1 MFSKRADGHALKNLD
16 PFNKAIAYVMAR
28 RSDALVY
35 FTEQIDCKYLD
46 EYIAKRKEEGIEL
59 SYLDIIAASMMRV
72 HALRPCLNRFVV
84 NGRIFARNELTLSIA
99 LKKSLRDDA
108 AETTVKLNF
117 TGHENIY
124 DTKQMFDKVIRET
137 KDASGEQ
144 NVTDKLAARIMNGPP
159 FLIKWLVWIC
169 KLLDRWNMMPKAFI
183 DASPFHSTVF
193 VTYLKSLGIN
203 SVYHHIY
210 DFGTVSMFI
219 GIGKERLI
227 PVVDDKT
234 GEVRAGK
241 VIELKVVAD
250 ERICDGLY
258 HARSMRLIKKYLAN
272 PELLE
277 ERLEKVEREQI

>member
-1 MFSKRADGHALKNLD
+1 MFSKRSDGHALKNLG
-16 PFNKAIAYVMAR
+16 PFDTAIAYVMAR

-35 FTEQIDCKYLD
+35 FTEPVDCKYID
-46 EYIAKRKEEGIEL
+46 EYIARRKAEGVEL
-59 SYLDIIAASMMRV
+59 SYLDIIATAMVRV

-99 LKKSLRDDA
+99 LKKSLRDDGA
-108 AETTVKLNF
+108 STTVKLHF
-117 TGHENIY
+117 TGHENLE
-124 DTKQMFDKVIRET
+124 DVTRMFDKVIHET
-137 KDASGEQ
+137 KEAEGE
-144 NVTDKLAARIMNGPP
+144 NSTDKLAARVMNGPP
-159 FLIKWLVWIC
+159 ALIKLIVWTC
-169 KLLDRWNMMPKAFI
+169 KLLDRWNMMPKSFI

-219 GIGKERLI
+219 GIGKEKVE

-234 GEVRAGK
+234 GEVRAGR
-241 VIELKVVAD
+241 VLDLKVVAD

-258 HARSMRLIKKYLAN
+258 HARSMRLIKKYLVN

-277 ERLEKVEREQI
+277 ERLEKVEREEI